1 MFGHDDRRSPWHRR
15 SICERMWRRRE
26 VRIGTLIFSIV
37 FLLYLLSSSSQ
48 NAPKLIERDQ
58 REPSY
63 DPGHD
68 NSHFAD
74 RPGAVADADFADD
87 GGVTQEDGVTAAEDG
102 ATGEEDGVLGE
113 VPAVLTRDK
122 VVLVTGAAGFI
133 GMSTAYALSKR
144 SDVKRVVGVDNFNA
158 YYSPAL
164 KMARADHL
172 RQHTGAEVV
181 NGDVCDQSLMTDLL
195 VSYGVTHVVHLA
207 AQAGVRY
214 STQNPASYV
223 RANVDC
229 FVTLLDAIAAV
240 TTSARK
246 QEEIAAAPIRL
257 VYASSSSVYGGNKKV
272 PFAES
277 DLVNR
282 PVSLY
287 AASKKADELIAH
299 TYSHLHDI
307 CMIGLRFFTVY
318 GPWGRPD
325 MAVLKFAAL
334 MSQDKFSDSNAA
346 EFASSCVDVLNLGD
360 STPVSLMDFV
370 RTLEDV
376 MDTTA
381 RIEYKP
387 AAPGDVKRTHA
398 SIARSRSVL
407 GYQPT
412 TPLRAGLEHF
422 SQWFQRHFRPEFLW
436 TTMQQTRAP
445 VALPMPVS
453 KQTTVFLCGSDD
465 QENSGWPSELV
476 ALPLSQAFGH
486 ARFLARRTARDHALR
501 PGDVVEADGIL
512 VVRVGESAG
521 LLQHE
526 QMPVLVANVSIAAV
540 TDEQDQDEVVPDE
553 TTPSETVPSETVPSE
568 TVPQQKE
575 GQAEE
580 QGQGAEE
587 EELEE
592 EEHETPVSTAPA
604 VSGMRSPAEVC
615 AFLQSLVAVSPSD
628 MPSALPCASAGI
640 TGSSCLN
647 VDPNTGLPRRIATAD
662 EVQT

>member
-398 SIARSRSVL
+398 SIARSRRYHYLVRLPYTATMYDYDVL
-407 GYQPT
+407 LSYYPCT
-412 TPLRAGLEHF
+412 TPILGLPTIHVLFYYPCITLLPCTTTHVLLLMYHRLLTRLSLYSTLRVVCLNTQCAGLPAHDAAACRF
-422 SQWFQRHFRPEFLW
+422 GALLAVVPATLSSRVPVDHDAAD
-436 TTMQQTRAP
+436 TRARGTSN
-445 VALPMPVS
+445 A
-453 KQTTVFLCGSDD
+453 
-465 QENSGWPSELV
+465 SEQADHCV
-476 ALPLSQAFGH
+476 PLWF
-486 ARFLARRTARDHALR
+486 R
-501 PGDVVEADGIL
+501 
-512 VVRVGESAG
+512 
-521 LLQHE
+521 
-526 QMPVLVANVSIAAV
+526 
-540 TDEQDQDEVVPDE
+540 
-553 TTPSETVPSETVPSE
+553 
-568 TVPQQKE
+568 
-575 GQAEE
+575 
-580 QGQGAEE
+580 
-587 EELEE
+587 
-592 EEHETPVSTAPA
+592 
-604 VSGMRSPAEVC
+604 
-615 AFLQSLVAVSPSD
+615 
-628 MPSALPCASAGI
+628 
-640 TGSSCLN
+640 
-647 VDPNTGLPRRIATAD
+647 
-662 EVQT
+662 